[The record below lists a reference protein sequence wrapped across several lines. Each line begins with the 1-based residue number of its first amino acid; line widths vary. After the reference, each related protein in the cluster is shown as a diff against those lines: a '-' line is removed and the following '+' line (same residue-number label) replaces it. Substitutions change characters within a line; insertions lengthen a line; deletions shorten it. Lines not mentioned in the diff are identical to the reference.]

1 MEKNFEYNTN
11 IKERT
16 RQNYIWI
23 KKCNTLDEKLK
34 EIFDFKVP
42 DYVVDDI
49 MEQNTIENIIS
60 LTLLAKF
67 NNRISEEDTNTFI
80 EELKKSNKFKKICE
94 NINNTI
100 K

>member
-23 KKCNTLDEKLK
+23 KKCNTLYEKLK

-49 MEQNTIENIIS
+49 M
-60 LTLLAKF
+60 
-67 NNRISEEDTNTFI
+67 
-80 EELKKSNKFKKICE
+80 
-94 NINNTI
+94 
-100 K
+100 